1 MPRGRKGRSLQEQLE
16 TVNENIT
23 VTENALKTL
32 KNQKKELEE
41 KLKQEQLS
49 ELYDIIQDSGKSIS
63 EVKNLLVAQSC

>member
-63 EVKNLLVAQSC
+63 EVKNLLAAQSC